1 MLVIFLL
8 FLLWKKEEEEEK
20 KKKQVTVLL
29 FASSWNISWIYPTL
43 VSLFRHNRLRYNVT
57 HSFALL
63 VFIHTCPVVHVE
75 CCGIFSANRL
85 VPCFKSYIII
95 FPLMRNSQTFIH
107 ARPSVKTNI
116 RPKANSFSIAEK
128 ALTTPFRVLYICL
141 LIKQSSFLVNNFI
154 SYPFGNKLTP
164 TSLLSDWEISWLL
177 AWLGPGCENSALPV
191 DFHAQFVVRISKGFC
206 RQLCRHSCQHPDW
219 SSHSKKLK

>member
-8 FLLWKKEEEEEK
+8 FLLWKKKTERRK
-20 KKKQVTVLL
+20 KKVTVLL
-29 FASSWNISWIYPTL
+29 FASSWNISWIYPAL

-63 VFIHTCPVVHVE
+63 VFTLYMWNVVV
-75 CCGIFSANRL
+75 FSVQIALFR
-85 VPCFKSYIII
+85 VSKSYIII
-95 FPLMRNSQTFIH
+95 FPSMRNSQTFIH

-128 ALTTPFRVLYICL
+128 TLTTPFRVIYICL
-141 LIKQSSFLVNNFI
+141 LIKQSSFLINNFI

-164 TSLLSDWEISWLL
+164 TSLLSNWEISRLS
-177 AWLGPGCENSALPV
+177 AWLGPGWETL
-191 DFHAQFVVRISKGFC
+191 
-206 RQLCRHSCQHPDW
+206 LC
-219 SSHSKKLK
+219 L

>member
-1 MLVIFLL
+1 MFDPLTGTDKTFQPQYNQGYQGYARNISLIFAL
-8 FLLWKKEEEEEK
+8 KKRRRRRRRRK
-20 KKKQVTVLL
+20 KKQKKQVTVLL

-85 VPCFKSYIII
+85 VPCFKSIIII

-177 AWLGPGCENSALPV
+177 AWLGPGCEKFCSA
-191 DFHAQFVVRISKGFC
+191 C
-206 RQLCRHSCQHPDW
+206 RFPCSVCR
-219 SSHSKKLK
+219 

>member
-8 FLLWKKEEEEEK
+8 FLLWKKEEEEEEEEEEK

-63 VFIHTCPVVHVE
+63 VFIHTCTGVHVE

-154 SYPFGNKLTP
+154 SYPFGNKLTH
-164 TSLLSDWEISWLL
+164 TSLLSYWEISWLL
-177 AWLGPGCENSALPV
+177 AWLGPGCEKFCSA
-191 DFHAQFVVRISKGFC
+191 C
-206 RQLCRHSCQHPDW
+206 RFPCSVCR
-219 SSHSKKLK
+219 